1 MYQSEPIVRVSRR
14 WLLGVI
20 LLVLMLLLAAVPA
33 AAQEN
38 TQPVTDDQVN
48 AVAKELYCPVCENI
62 PLDACGTAAC
72 QQWRSLI
79 REKLGE
85 GWSDEQIKTY
95 FAEQY
100 GDRVLAEPPRSG
112 LNWLAYLVPPLAFI
126 LGVFILVKAF
136 TSWKGSGPAAASNVV
151 QPDPDPS
158 SEDEYVARLEE
169 ELRRSH

>member
-1 MYQSEPIVRVSRR
+1 MQVKQTVRTPFR
-14 WLLGVI
+14 WLLALS
-20 LLVLMLLLAAVPA
+20 LLLLLLLAAAPV

-38 TQPVTDDQVN
+38 SQPVTDDQVN

-72 QQWRSLI
+72 QQWRDLI
-79 REKLGE
+79 REKLGQ
-85 GWSDEQIKTY
+85 GWSDEQIKVY

-100 GDRVLAEPPRSG
+100 GDRALAEPPRRG
-112 LNWLAYLVPPLAFI
+112 LNWLVYLVPPLAFV

-136 TSWKGSGPAAASNVV
+136 NSWKAAGPAAASNVV
-151 QPDPDPS
+151 EPEPDQPP
-158 SEDEYVARLEE
+158 EDEYISRLEE